1 MIRNLSLFIILAG
14 TLKADFITSEV
25 TCLVSSENLTAS
37 NFCDVA
43 GDHGTSASAS
53 ASASFG
59 LPASPGPLS
68 LTSTEQ
74 GFARGYNDRFARF
87 ASVDAYFRAF
97 ISIQL
102 TLDTPGSLRPGL
114 FLITGH
120 TAAPVG
126 ADTLFSE
133 SIFGFSTSPTVPLR
147 PLAIT
152 LGEPFTFTYMQGMAC
167 FDDGLNFSCGNNV
180 VSSQYDFHLYEADGV
195 TPVLITLATP
205 EPSSAT
211 LLFLSLTG
219 LLLAAWYQV
228 KSEWLVKANPAP
240 SSAPTTTSL
249 RKCIPS
255 KIRSVA
261 IGGAHTSKGGS
272 GSPAHSIS
280 ARAAR

>member
-25 TCLVSSENLTAS
+25 TCQVSSEYLTAS
-37 NFCDVA
+37 NFCSVA
-43 GDHGTSASAS
+43 GDHGASAS
-53 ASASFG
+53 ASASFSFE

-74 GFARGYNDRFARF
+74 GFARGYNDRFASVGADF
-87 ASVDAYFRAF
+87 HAS

-126 ADTLFSE
+126 ADTIFSE
-133 SIFGFSTSPTVPLR
+133 SIFGFSTLPTVPLR
-147 PLAIT
+147 PLAVT
-152 LGEPFTFTYMQGMAC
+152 LGEPFTFTYMAGIGC
-167 FDDGLNFSCGNNV
+167 FDDGLNFSCRNNV
-180 VSSQYDFHLYEADGV
+180 VSSQYDFHVYEADGV

-211 LLFLSLTG
+211 LLFPSLTG
-219 LLLAAWYQV
+219 LLLAAWCQV
-228 KSEWLVKANPAP
+228 KRRVESGAFDFGQ
-240 SSAPTTTSL
+240 
-249 RKCIPS
+249 
-255 KIRSVA
+255 
-261 IGGAHTSKGGS
+261 GGEVGGS
-272 GSPAHSIS
+272 RRRHPGGSRCFRPDD
-280 ARAAR
+280 RP